1 MHKGYQPHKEAQA
14 EMDNKGGVSHS
25 PEKMYVRNPNP
36 RPIDGI
42 LIHKLPVEESK
53 RVWKKRCLEA
63 QSFVCLRRDGGWS
76 TVLASATHDS
86 SNQMNTEN
94 AVLDLP
100 LLSEEK

>member
-1 MHKGYQPHKEAQA
+1 MHKGYQPHKEAPA

-53 RVWKKRCLEA
+53 EFGRKDVQRRSPL
-63 QSFVCLRRDGGWS
+63 FVCDEMEVEVPYQPVPH
-76 TVLASATHDS
+76 TIAATR
-86 SNQMNTEN
+86 
-94 AVLDLP
+94 
-100 LLSEEK
+100 